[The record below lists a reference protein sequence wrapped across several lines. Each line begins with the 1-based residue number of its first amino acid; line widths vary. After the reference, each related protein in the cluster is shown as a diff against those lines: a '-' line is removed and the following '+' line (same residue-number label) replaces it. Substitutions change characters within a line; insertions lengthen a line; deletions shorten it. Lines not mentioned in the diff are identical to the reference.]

1 MNSLKIKNSIFK
13 ILIEIFIPDKKYRSK
28 VKSRWAKLFLK
39 KHVEFA
45 VDNTNIPSNAPKG
58 NQKIIWQYW
67 HQGLEQTPEIINKC
81 FESIKKYHPDYDIR
95 ILTFDTIK
103 NYIEIP
109 QKYYDLLEQK
119 KIPIAIFSD
128 VLRLYLL
135 SEYGGIW
142 IDSTIYL
149 TERLS
154 DNILN
159 SDFFVIQKNPK
170 TDPFE
175 DKMPC
180 FFIKANADNRWIH
193 LIKNAIESYW
203 NENDYL
209 IHYFM
214 FEHIVTL
221 LSEAN
226 DELKSGWDKMFYQ
239 EFLDTVILQNCMF
252 EKYDKERFEEI
263 KSITNIHKLT
273 YKNINDKSIDGTY
286 LGYILEGKNE

>member
-1 MNSLKIKNSIFK
+1 MNTLKLKNSIFK
-13 ILIEIFIPDKKYRSK
+13 VFIELFIPNKKYRSK

-39 KHVEFA
+39 KHVGFA

-67 HQGLEQTPEIINKC
+67 HQGLERTPEIINKC
-81 FESIKKYHPDYDIR
+81 FESIKKYHSDYDIR

-159 SDFFVIQKNPK
+159 SDFFVIQKKPE
-170 TDPFE
+170 TDAFE
-175 DKMPC
+175 DKMVC

-226 DELKSGWDKMFYQ
+226 EDLKSDWDKMFYQ
-239 EFLDTVILQNCMF
+239 EFLDTAILQNCMF
-252 EKYDKERFEEI
+252 EKYDKNRFEEI

-286 LGYILEGKNE
+286 LEYILEGENE